1 MTTECITAEKKD
13 IRRQNYRAD
22 SDAEGSNI
30 RRRVGEPKRTPD
42 IVNEKEYKNQREIKK
57 IAMNILQNKRKFSLA
72 AIAMARFADG
82 TRRRVCPKRFIIRAA
97 IVITGKSKT
106 GWRPEN
112 QKRGRK
118 GQPIGNP
125 GRFSPEQTLSSA

>member
-22 SDAEGSNI
+22 SDTEGSNI

-57 IAMNILQNKRKFSLA
+57 IAMNVLQNKRK
-72 AIAMARFADG
+72 
-82 TRRRVCPKRFIIRAA
+82 
-97 IVITGKSKT
+97 
-106 GWRPEN
+106 
-112 QKRGRK
+112 
-118 GQPIGNP
+118 
-125 GRFSPEQTLSSA
+125 